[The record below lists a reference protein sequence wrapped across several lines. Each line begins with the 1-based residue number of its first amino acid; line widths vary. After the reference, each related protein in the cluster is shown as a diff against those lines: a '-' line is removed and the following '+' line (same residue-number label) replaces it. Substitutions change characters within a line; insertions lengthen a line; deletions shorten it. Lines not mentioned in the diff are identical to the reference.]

1 MESTEQKKNTT
12 SRKKF
17 FLWSLGVLAS
27 ATALKYFMWNKNS
40 KKKNT
45 VKMLTQDGILVE
57 VDKELLNTS
66 TERIT
71 NDGLQKWIKK

>member
-1 MESTEQKKNTT
+1 
-12 SRKKF
+12 
-17 FLWSLGVLAS
+17 LWSLGVLAS